1 MAEEEAAPK
10 FVDAAGGKSAPR
22 HHRHR
27 PGRPERCVSFV
38 GMINYFSYG
47 DDYLTGD
54 NGDSRKTVVAINE
67 KYRFQ

>member
-22 HHRHR
+22 RHRHR

-38 GMINYFSYG
+38 GMMINYFSYG
-47 DDYLTGD
+47 DDDYLTGD
-54 NGDSRKTVVAINE
+54 NGDCRKTVAAINE
-67 KYRFQ
+67 